1 MRPRLVD
8 CIKGDLVLTTGVP
21 DRESNTIQQSEMDE
35 SDNIDSGL
43 LGIALSDSDA
53 ESGDAATATKKVS
66 QEARTAQSEE
76 DFQAVKSTYRAKVEN
91 GEVSKPEV
99 QTLLHAV
106 EELYFFRRFSEGA
119 RFARSVIED
128 DAGSGKVDGD
138 ALKTLLYYE
147 KKCNDKIDSN

>member
-1 MRPRLVD
+1 
-8 CIKGDLVLTTGVP
+8 
-21 DRESNTIQQSEMDE
+21 MDE
-35 SDNIDSGL
+35 SDNLDSGL

-53 ESGDAATATKKVS
+53 ESGDTATATKKVS
-66 QEARTAQSEE
+66 QEARTAQSEQ

-91 GEVSKPEV
+91 GEIWKTVRLPLGPQVSKPEV

-119 RFARSVIED
+119 RFARSVIDD

-147 KKCNDKIDSN
+147 KKCNEKIDSNSMKP